1 MNLAQD
7 ATVQSANAPIT
18 WKTTVMKKVT
28 VKGTIIESIDVSTLL
43 DVFDDAVMSSLD
55 DNRRIRSTATSAPPT
70 PMLMADIIV
79 IVLLA
84 AELDVAMLDS
94 RSTAMMGKALTLAIQ
109 IPQSSINRFCPG
121 YLPSQT

>member
-1 MNLAQD
+1 MTNNG
-7 ATVQSANAPIT
+7 S
-18 WKTTVMKKVT
+18 
-28 VKGTIIESIDVSTLL
+28 IIESRDTRIFL

-70 PMLMADIIV
+70 PMLIADIMV

-109 IPQSSINRFCPG
+109 IP
-121 YLPSQT
+121 